1 MCRNRCSPRAIP
13 TLRLRKA
20 CRRRAT
26 PMRLL
31 RRVCRLAIRPKVCRL
46 KVIRPKVCLL
56 VLRKVR
62 LKVRL
67 KAPRRTLVLLQ
78 TWAR

>member
-1 MCRNRCSPRAIP
+1 
-13 TLRLRKA
+13 
-20 CRRRAT
+20 
-26 PMRLL
+26 MRLL

-67 KAPRRTLVLLQ
+67 KVPRRTLALLQ

>member
-1 MCRNRCSPRAIP
+1 
-13 TLRLRKA
+13 
-20 CRRRAT
+20 
-26 PMRLL
+26 MRLL

-62 LKVRL
+62 LKV
-67 KAPRRTLVLLQ
+67 PRRTLALLQ